1 MLLGGFELLI
11 LKGIAAFCIGAAVAV
26 LIAITIAILAEWFDS
41 WKTSNHVNYDDVGF
55 LINEGLENGQYKAIQ
70 GVFNKGSGQVKAAR
84 RIASSQIDSELKHD
98 KVVIF
103 D

>member
-11 LKGIAAFCIGAAVAV
+11 LKGIAAFFIGAAIVV
-26 LIAITIAILAEWFDS
+26 LIAITIAILEEWFDEWTAKNS
-41 WKTSNHVNYDDVGF
+41 VDPNDVGF
-55 LINEGLENGQYKAIQ
+55 MINEGLESGRYKAIQ

-84 RIASSQIDSELKHD
+84 RVASSQIDSELKND
-98 KVVIF
+98 KVIIF

>member
-11 LKGIAAFCIGAAVAV
+11 LKGIAAFCVGAAVSV
-26 LIAITIAILAEWFDS
+26 LIAITIEILTEWFDS
-41 WKTSNHVNYDDVGF
+41 WRANNHVSYDDVGF
-55 LINEGLENGQYKAIQ
+55 LINEGIENGQYKAIQ

-84 RIASSQIDSELKHD
+84 RIASSQIGSELKHD
-98 KVVIF
+98 KVIIF